1 MKPRNDC
8 VRLLSHSLLGF
19 ALSAATIGW
28 AEPLEFNRDIRPI
41 LSENCFRCHGPD
53 ARKRE
58 AGLRLD
64 QESPAKQPLESGATA
79 IVPGDSA
86 SSALIQRVLSADA
99 DQKMPPVNSGK
110 TLTAREI
117 DLLKRWIDEGA
128 TWEGHWSLSPIKRPP
143 PPRLY
148 EPGLSKNLVDAFV
161 LEKLQEAKLSHA
173 PEADRATLIRRL
185 SLDLTGIAPLPE
197 EVDQFVQDQDAEAY
211 EHLVDRLLASPRFG
225 ERMAM
230 IWLDLVR
237 YADSVGYH
245 GDQPVSVSPFR
256 DYVIHAF
263 NQNKRF
269 DQFTREQLAGD
280 LLPQPSTEQLVAAGY
295 NRLGMM
301 SAEGGAQDKEYLAK
315 YASERIRNLS
325 GAWLGVTLG
334 CCECHDHKFD
344 PFTSREFYQ
353 LQAFFADVTEK
364 GFYPAA
370 NENGNWGPDMQVPT
384 IEQAAELARRDS
396 DIAQLRQEI
405 DRDRPELVAAQT
417 AWERSQQRPEVWLA
431 LRPLTAGSAN
441 GATLTVLDD
450 NSVLASG
457 ENPDK
462 DVYTLVAIVPAGAA
476 TGIRLELLPHD
487 SLPQKSCGRADN
499 GNCVLTEFSVAI
511 AAEGEMQDQPLTLSN
526 ATASF
531 EQTLVT
537 SPDDRVR
544 WSVAGAIDGDARGAE
559 RGWAVMDQ
567 QTRWN
572 HAVFE
577 MPPGLLLPG
586 ATRLKF
592 TLRQELGSR
601 HTIGRFRL
609 AISASPQ
616 PLRAFGIGLPGEV
629 RDALAIAA
637 ERRTDEQR
645 ATLANYY
652 RTIDPALIP
661 LYERLAALQK
671 SREDF
676 SRAITTMLATVPR
689 EPRMIRVLPRGNWM
703 DDSGDV
709 VLPAVPAALPQPP
722 VVDRRLTR
730 LDLANWVASP
740 ENPLTARVFVNR
752 LWKQFFGAGLAKK
765 LEDVGAQG
773 EWPSHPQLI
782 DFLAGQFIDSG
793 WDIKKTIRLMVT
805 SGVYRQSSIP
815 SAEARERDPFN
826 RLLSRQG
833 RFRLDA
839 ELVRDNAL
847 AISGLLVERVGGP
860 SVKPYQPRGYWAHL
874 NFPMREWE
882 NSQGD
887 ALYRRGLYTHWQR
900 QYLHPSLMAFDAPSR
915 EECTAD
921 RVRSNTP
928 LQALA
933 LLNDPAYVEASR
945 VFAEN
950 MLRHGGATTDD
961 RLRWAA
967 RRALGRDIRPAESQL
982 LSKLVER
989 HLLEFGQDPQAASSL
1004 IAIGERPVAD
1014 GVDKVEL
1021 AAWSSVARALLN
1033 LHETITR
1040 N

>member
-1 MKPRNDC
+1 
-8 VRLLSHSLLGF
+8 
-19 ALSAATIGW
+19 
-28 AEPLEFNRDIRPI
+28 
-41 LSENCFRCHGPD
+41 
-53 ARKRE
+53 
-58 AGLRLD
+58 
-64 QESPAKQPLESGATA
+64 
-79 IVPGDSA
+79 
-86 SSALIQRVLSADA
+86 
-99 DQKMPPVNSGK
+99 
-110 TLTAREI
+110 
-117 DLLKRWIDEGA
+117 
-128 TWEGHWSLSPIKRPP
+128 
-143 PPRLY
+143 
-148 EPGLSKNLVDAFV
+148 
-161 LEKLQEAKLSHA
+161 
-173 PEADRATLIRRL
+173 
-185 SLDLTGIAPLPE
+185 
-197 EVDQFVQDQDAEAY
+197 
-211 EHLVDRLLASPRFG
+211 
-225 ERMAM
+225 
-230 IWLDLVR
+230 
-237 YADSVGYH
+237 
-245 GDQPVSVSPFR
+245 
-256 DYVIHAF
+256 
-263 NQNKRF
+263 
-269 DQFTREQLAGD
+269 
-280 LLPQPSTEQLVAAGY
+280 
-295 NRLGMM
+295 
-301 SAEGGAQDKEYLAK
+301 
-315 YASERIRNLS
+315 
-325 GAWLGVTLG
+325 
-334 CCECHDHKFD
+334 
-344 PFTSREFYQ
+344 
-353 LQAFFADVTEK
+353 
-364 GFYPAA
+364 
-370 NENGNWGPDMQVPT
+370 
-384 IEQAAELARRDS
+384 
-396 DIAQLRQEI
+396 
-405 DRDRPELVAAQT
+405 
-417 AWERSQQRPEVWLA
+417 
-431 LRPLTAGSAN
+431 
-441 GATLTVLDD
+441 
-450 NSVLASG
+450 
-457 ENPDK
+457 
-462 DVYTLVAIVPAGAA
+462 
-476 TGIRLELLPHD
+476 
-487 SLPQKSCGRADN
+487 
-499 GNCVLTEFSVAI
+499 
-511 AAEGEMQDQPLTLSN
+511 
-526 ATASF
+526 
-531 EQTLVT
+531 
-537 SPDDRVR
+537 
-544 WSVAGAIDGDARGAE
+544 
-559 RGWAVMDQ
+559 
-567 QTRWN
+567 
-572 HAVFE
+572 
-577 MPPGLLLPG
+577 
-586 ATRLKF
+586 
-592 TLRQELGSR
+592 
-601 HTIGRFRL
+601 
-609 AISASPQ
+609 
-616 PLRAFGIGLPGEV
+616 
-629 RDALAIAA
+629 
-637 ERRTDEQR
+637 
-645 ATLANYY
+645 
-652 RTIDPALIP
+652 
-661 LYERLAALQK
+661 
-671 SREDF
+671 
-676 SRAITTMLATVPR
+676 
-689 EPRMIRVLPRGNWM
+689 M